1 MSAQMSKPNHDRT
14 KNSRFNRR
22 HLLTA
27 SISSAAFLIV
37 KSSQVRGTEANSRL
51 EVGCVGLGGR
61 GRLIAGMIA
70 QHPGYQLVAAAD
82 YFPDVV
88 REVAG
93 HLMVPENRRFSGLL
107 GYRKLIDSKVDAV
120 FLEAPPYCFP
130 DHATAAV
137 KAGCHVYMAK
147 PVAVD
152 VPGCLAISRMGKEAG
167 KKRRVFLVDFQMRTD
182 PYIIEC
188 VKRCQEGLIGPISLL
203 SSHYS
208 SEGFSDPEKTAT
220 IESRL
225 RDLIWTN
232 DLAIGGGHFVNAGI
246 HAIDAALWIAGEL
259 PVSAMG
265 CTRTLRPNPH
275 GDSPDIDSFT
285 FQFRSGM
292 VLNHCGEHVR
302 NTHQFQ
308 CTAFA
313 YGREGYL
320 ETSYT
325 GNSMV
330 RGNKGGYKG
339 GPAVDLYVAGIK
351 RNLDTF
357 YRQVTEGI
365 YENATVEPSVN
376 STLVTILGRE
386 AGARNGVITWEQMLR
401 ENRRM
406 EADLS
411 GLRE

>member
-1 MSAQMSKPNHDRT
+1 MSAQMIWLNNVDPKDFRS
-14 KNSRFNRR
+14 NRR
-22 HLLTA
+22 RFLAA

-37 KSSQVRGTEANSRL
+37 KPSQVRGTEANSRL
-51 EVGCVGLGGR
+51 EVGCVGMGGR
-61 GRLIAGMIA
+61 GKLIAGMIT

-82 YFPDVV
+82 YFPEVV

-93 HLMVPENRRFSGLL
+93 QFMVPENRRFSGLL
-107 GYRKLIDSKVDAV
+107 GYQRLIDSKVDAV
-120 FLEAPPYCFP
+120 FLESPPYCFP

-152 VPGCLAISRMGKEAG
+152 VPGCLSISQLGKEAG
-167 KKRRVFLVDFQMRTD
+167 KKQRVFLVDFQMRTD
-182 PYIIEC
+182 PYMIEC

-208 SEGFSDPEKTAT
+208 SEGFPDPEKTAT

-225 RDLIWTN
+225 RNLIWTN

-265 CTRTLRPNPH
+265 CTRTLRPNPQ

-285 FQFRSGM
+285 FQFKSGM

-339 GPAVDLYVAGIK
+339 GPAINLYVEGIK

-357 YRQVTEGI
+357 HKQVTEGI
-365 YENATVEPSVN
+365 HENATVEPSVN

-386 AGARNGVITWEQMLR
+386 AGARNESLSWDQLLQDNKRLEL
-401 ENRRM
+401 N
-406 EADLS
+406 LS
-411 GLRE
+411 GLQE